1 MEKRENNSHWM
12 ILTYN
17 PDGTPNQ
24 TKAKKAYD
32 NDKDA
37 ISAARRINAFGHDI
51 HKMTTYKCNF
61 CGKWH
66 VGHNHTILTN
76 KEKKRCQDMI
86 KKEKLF

>member
-51 HKMTTYKCNF
+51 Q
-61 CGKWH
+61 
-66 VGHNHTILTN
+66 L
-76 KEKKRCQDMI
+76 
-86 KKEKLF
+86 